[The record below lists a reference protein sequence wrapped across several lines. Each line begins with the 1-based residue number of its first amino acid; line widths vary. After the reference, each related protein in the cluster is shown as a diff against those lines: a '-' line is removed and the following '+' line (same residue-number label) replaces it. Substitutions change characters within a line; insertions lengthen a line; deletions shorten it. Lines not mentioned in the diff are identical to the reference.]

1 MPVHL
6 RVSLI
11 LRPHAGRRA
20 GHFARKKI
28 PAKLQQ
34 RYLWGAM
41 SRDVTTI
48 LKTCAQCWKYAKGG
62 PRKIPL
68 GSLRRGWPGEVVAM
82 DLFGPLPK
90 TSRNATI
97 ILMLIDHFT
106 RWAEPI
112 ALKRAQVPNVVACLR
127 DIWMPRQGVPAVLLS
142 DNGTQFVAAVL
153 RDFCANVGIRKV
165 DSTPYHP
172 QRNSVVESYITT
184 LKKGLS
190 ALVGEDGRDWV
201 LVLPAVA
208 LARNATPT

>member
-1 MPVHL
+1 
-6 RVSLI
+6 
-11 LRPHAGRRA
+11 
-20 GHFARKKI
+20 
-28 PAKLQQ
+28 
-34 RYLWGAM
+34 
-41 SRDVTTI
+41 
-48 LKTCAQCWKYAKGG
+48 
-62 PRKIPL
+62 
-68 GSLRRGWPGEVVAM
+68 M